1 MDLGDGVKKVV
12 EENRRQ
18 LLLFDC
24 RLGEW
29 GII

>member
-18 LLLFDC
+18 LLLFDF